1 MILPSMRFVP
11 GALVCA
17 LALVSPTAAT
27 AQDAPAQDT
36 AATAEDGPSAAIE
49 YRQSV
54 MQGLNAHR
62 GAVIAIVDDDV
73 EYRSHILAHA
83 TALHR
88 LAVMAGDVFPEGS
101 GGDDTRAKD
110 EIWQDTGPVVEEFRE
125 ALEGLQDATG
135 GLLDAVYAGDIGA
148 VVEAITTVR
157 GACTG
162 CHQTFRKPEP
172 QGGN

>member
-1 MILPSMRFVP
+1 MRFVP

-17 LALVSPTAAT
+17 LGLVSPTAAT

-36 AATAEDGPSAAIE
+36 AATADDGPSPAIA

-54 MQGLNAHR
+54 MQGLKAHR

-88 LAVMAGDVFPEGS
+88 LAVMAVDVFPEGS

-110 EIWQDTGPVVEEFRE
+110 EIWQDTEEFGE

-148 VVEAITTVR
+148 VVEAVATVR
-157 GACTG
+157 GSCTG
-162 CHQTFRKPEP
+162 CHRTFRKPAP
-172 QGGN
+172 